1 MASFTIVAK
10 IHFYHVTCKYNVEK
24 LNLSISSQSIIVLLC
39 HLLRNTCTF
48 NTYYF
53 AK

>member
-24 LNLSISSQSIIVLLC
+24 LNVYIFTKYYSITLPFI
-39 HLLRNTCTF
+39 T
-48 NTYYF
+48 
-53 AK
+53 